1 VPGPRLTSC
10 KVLVAAALAAFL
22 TAFAGAQQLEVTAFA
37 GLRLG
42 GEFEDGTTGATRWL
56 DEGASFGLMLGHQLG
71 NDRTFE
77 VMWDHQE
84 GSVAA
89 DTAGEPPIGID
100 LDAFTLGGTFEW
112 PREHTRPFVSGTVG
126 LMLLSPETAGYDRD
140 VLLALTLGGGVKV
153 PISPRV
159 TLRFEG
165 RGIATLAVGGTA
177 GVCGGGG
184 CALSISG
191 SGIGQLELLA
201 GLTWAP

>member
-10 KVLVAAALAAFL
+10 KVLVGAALAMSVA
-22 TAFAGAQQLEVTAFA
+22 AFAGAQQLEVTAFA

-42 GEFEDGTTGATRWL
+42 GEFEDAASGATRWL
-56 DEGASFGLMLGHQLG
+56 DEGASFGLMLGHPLG

-77 VMWDHQE
+77 VVWDHQE

-89 DTAGEPPIGID
+89 ATSAEPSIGID
-100 LDAFTLGGTFEW
+100 LDSFTLGGTFEW
-112 PREHTRPFVSGTVG
+112 PRKRTRPFVSGTVG
-126 LMLLSPETAGYDRD
+126 LMVLSPETAGYDRD

-153 PISPRV
+153 PISRSV

-165 RGIATLAVGGTA
+165 RGIATLAVGGAA

-184 CALSISG
+184 CALTISG